1 MSPSID
7 LPVAHSAQQTGSP
20 EASLTDDRPAAVMD
34 ASSPLTPLRRS
45 TRARKPPA
53 VFGSPEPAAA
63 KAKTRRK
70 SSTPVKASAA
80 AGKPGSTLGTPG
92 LATASKSAVTSTKK
106 PKARPS
112 KGSPVPD
119 TKCEP
124 KPVKP
129 AGKLKVA
136 PPSQSTPEPSVP
148 VQTASQPPA
157 SVDKG
162 KSTTGQQSS
171 ARLPVKQAAKE
182 IELMT
187 SSNITSAGSLPD
199 EKGHCSVDPD
209 QPDINDVSDSVESDI
224 AAIDQVDELESDAS
238 VSVKSVF
245 VVAEAI
251 TTDAAEGVDQVVA
264 TSLDHEQ
271 DHLQLASSAASHT
284 FPQDGSSDQ
293 HKLELQQA
301 SLDSDGVPRGS
312 SCDVKVKS
320 VDAITHVVA
329 TSFDHKLDWQLAS
342 APGSIKAPQADGSSN
357 NKALAQLVID
367 DNNTGDGNGAGSA
380 VQQPVVNSSTSS
392 HDVRCS
398 PRVFRD
404 MTASSEPSI
413 CLNPSLSG
421 PYALEDALL
430 DALLDTPAKI

>member
-301 SLDSDGVPRGS
+301 SLDSDGVPRGM
-312 SCDVKVKS
+312 KS

-357 NKALAQLVID
+357 NKALTQLVID

-398 PRVFRD
+398 LRVFRD

>member
-80 AGKPGSTLGTPG
+80 ASKPGSTLGTPG

-301 SLDSDGVPRGS
+301 SLDSDGVPRGM
-312 SCDVKVKS
+312 KS

-392 HDVRCS
+392 HDVCCS